1 MERIQTNNETREGA
15 RLVGPLSDRAIRRIL
30 KPLVFAA
37 SLSPVAFLIWDAL
50 THQFNVNPFNAIVRS
65 TGFWSLRFLCL
76 TLAITPLRWLT
87 GWHSV
92 MKFRRMI
99 GQFGFFYG
107 TVHTAAYV
115 LFDRLAGLAASLFRH
130 RARRVRVDGAAGGDV
145 QCRHD
150 ATSWRTPLAGA
161 APARVS
167 SGRRQYPAYLL
178 ASDPAR
184 SALRGDH
191 RHVVRS
197 TTRSRLRTPA
207 GFLGSKSPSDR
218 VTTRLD
224 KDYQRTGCGSWRKEG
239 GAHHCPRGG

>member
-1 MERIQTNNETREGA
+1 MERIQTNNETRQGA

-115 LFDRLAGLAASLFRH
+115 LFDRLAGLDASV
-130 RARRVRVDGAAGGDV
+130 RARPLVATAHTLSAIGADLLRPFFTIGLVALVLMAPLAATSTVGMIRRLGGRRWQALHRLAYPAAVVSVLHTYWPLTMRAPRYALILSIVFVLRLGRAYLRSQSSAARTVQAGG
-145 QCRHD
+145 
-150 ATSWRTPLAGA
+150 
-161 APARVS
+161 
-167 SGRRQYPAYLL
+167 
-178 ASDPAR
+178 
-184 SALRGDH
+184 
-191 RHVVRS
+191 
-197 TTRSRLRTPA
+197 
-207 GFLGSKSPSDR
+207 
-218 VTTRLD
+218 
-224 KDYQRTGCGSWRKEG
+224 
-239 GAHHCPRGG
+239 